1 MVLALSFAGEFNHY
15 VMPVGSDLN
24 CHRYGATNVHAT

>member
-1 MVLALSFAGEFNHY
+1 MVLVLSFAGEFNHY
-15 VMPVGSDLN
+15 VMSVGSDLN